1 MQQSCTYGS
10 GRGALGQ
17 PASLPRQ
24 LKETRVHVYPPRLWP
39 NSHLEEPEFQIE
51 CQIFAKPRPLMA
63 SFRAIETGGLDQTLR

>member
-24 LKETRVHVYPPRLWP
+24 VKETRVHVYPPRVWP
-39 NSHLEEPEFQIE
+39 NSPLEKPEFQSE
-51 CQIFAKPRPLMA
+51 CRFLPN
-63 SFRAIETGGLDQTLR
+63 RAR